1 MALSEHF
8 NIADFFYPKGVV
20 VLGEEDQEKVVKEV
34 GGHFQEQFEN
44 FAIDGSKAK
53 KEFAKKKKQGEENEK
68 HLSSFFLLLF
78 HSNIYTFFFSE
89 CSVEKCYANAE
100 KFREGTYPFL
110 LVGTPCPF
118 SVQTIFGVGLPRAA
132 HFKDTNGPGCKVW
145 SMNRYVIMGEASEIE
160 ENIVGIKI
168 LQWYRRCLEEFWQTN
183 FSCQNAKQKL
193 FVDFTK
199 KASSID

>member
-1 MALSEHF
+1 M
-8 NIADFFYPKGVV
+8 
-20 VLGEEDQEKVVKEV
+20 KEV

-53 KEFAKKKKQGEENEK
+53 KEFAKKKKVGRREWKAPFFILSFTFSFK
-68 HLSSFFLLLF
+68 HL
-78 HSNIYTFFFSE
+78 HIFFSE

-100 KFREGTYPFL
+100 KFCEGTYPFL

-160 ENIVGIKI
+160 ENIGIKI
-168 LQWYRRCLEEFWQTN
+168 PLFRRCLEEFWQTN
-183 FSCQNAKQKL
+183 FRNAACL
-193 FVDFTK
+193 K
-199 KASSID
+199 KERGKYSSVHLA

>member
-1 MALSEHF
+1 MKSTFLH
-8 NIADFFYPKGVV
+8 
-20 VLGEEDQEKVVKEV
+20 
-34 GGHFQEQFEN
+34 
-44 FAIDGSKAK
+44 
-53 KEFAKKKKQGEENEK
+53 
-68 HLSSFFLLLF
+68 SFFLLF
-78 HSNIYTFFFSE
+78 HSNIYTFFSE
-89 CSVEKCYANAE
+89 CSVQKCYANAE

-160 ENIVGIKI
+160 ENRGIKI
-168 LQWYRRCLEEFWQTN
+168 LWYRRCLEEFWQTN